1 LSQREIV
8 ALVTLLILVALVT
21 LVLRTVRRRIA
32 KQSDL
37 GSLTAETALIG
48 NLLAVA
54 FGQYVSTVFSGNTLQ
69 RVMSHG
75 LMHRGRAEIRVLT
88 DGIQVLRTGERSF
101 SIPQSLIVNVTRSNV
116 TIDRAVETNGMVSVS
131 WMLGSTQVESN
142 FRLNAN
148 DDSEKFFDYLSQFK
162 SKDAIS

>member
-1 LSQREIV
+1 MSQRDIV
-8 ALVTLLILVALVT
+8 ALITLLILVALVT
-21 LVLRTVRRRIA
+21 LVLQTVRKRIA

-37 GSLTAETALIG
+37 GSLNAETALNG

-75 LMHRGRAEIRVLT
+75 LMHRGRAEIRVLS
-88 DGIQVLRTGERSF
+88 DGIQVLRTGEQSF

-116 TIDRAVETNGMVSVS
+116 TIDRAVEKNGMVSVS
-131 WMLGSTQVESN
+131 WMLGATQVESN
-142 FRLNAN
+142 FRLNSD
-148 DDSEKFFDYLSQFK
+148 DDSEQLFEELIQFK
-162 SKDAIS
+162 SKEAIS

>member
-1 LSQREIV
+1 M
-8 ALVTLLILVALVT
+8 T
-21 LVLRTVRRRIA
+21 LVVRTVRRRIA

-37 GSLTAETALIG
+37 GSLNAETALNG

-54 FGQYVSTVFSGNTLQ
+54 SGQYVSTVFSSNTLQ

-75 LMHRGRAEIRVLT
+75 LMHRGRAEIRVLS

-101 SIPQSLIVNVTRSNV
+101 SIPQSLIVNVTRSNA

-131 WMLGSTQVESN
+131 WMLGATQVESN
-142 FRLNAN
+142 FRLNSE
-148 DDSEKFFDYLSQFK
+148 DDSEQFFEYLSQFK

>member
-54 FGQYVSTVFSGNTLQ
+54 FGQYVSTVFSGTTLQ

-75 LMHRGRAEIRVLT
+75 LMHRGRAEIRVLS
-88 DGIQVLRTGERSF
+88 DGIQVIRTGERSF

>member
-1 LSQREIV
+1 MSQTEIV
-8 ALVTLLILVALVT
+8 ALIALLILVSLVALV
-21 LVLRTVRRRIA
+21 LQTVKKRIA
-32 KQSDL
+32 KQADL
-37 GSLTAETALIG
+37 GSLTTEKALNG
-48 NLLAVA
+48 NLSAVA
-54 FGQYVSTVFSGNTLQ
+54 FGQYVSTVFSSNTLQ

-75 LMHRGRAEIRVLT
+75 LMHRGRAEIRVLS

-142 FRLNAN
+142 FRLNSD
-148 DDSEKFFDYLSQFK
+148 DDSEQFFDELIQFK
-162 SKDAIS
+162 SKGAIS

>member
-1 LSQREIV
+1 MSQREIV
-8 ALVTLLILVALVT
+8 ALITLFILVALAT
-21 LVLRTVRRRIA
+21 LVLKTVRKRIS

-37 GSLTAETALIG
+37 GSLNAETALNG

-54 FGQYVSTVFSGNTLQ
+54 FGQYVSTVLSGNTLQ

-75 LMHRGRAEIRVLT
+75 LMHRGKAEIRVLS
-88 DGIQVLRTGERSF
+88 DGIQVLRTGEQSF
-101 SIPQSLIVNVTRSNV
+101 SIPHSLIVNVTRSNV

-142 FRLNAN
+142 FRLNSD
-148 DDSEKFFDYLSQFK
+148 DDSEKFFKELIQFK

>member
-8 ALVTLLILVALVT
+8 ALITLLILVALVT
-21 LVLRTVRRRIA
+21 LVLQTVRKRIA

-37 GSLTAETALIG
+37 GSLNAETALNG
-48 NLLAVA
+48 DLLAVA

-75 LMHRGRAEIRVLT
+75 LMHRGRAEIRVLA
-88 DGIQVLRTGERSF
+88 DGIQVLRTGEQSF

-131 WMLGSTQVESN
+131 WMLGATQVETN
-142 FRLNAN
+142 FRLNSD
-148 DDSEKFFDYLSQFK
+148 DDSEQFFEYLSQFK
-162 SKDAIS
+162 SKDANS